1 MSRLQHVTGS
11 ALLVLAV
18 IGLGAC
24 SSSTPPQSASSVPS
38 APSAAP
44 PAASEP
50 AATTQATDAADIGIL
65 VVYRQ
70 KRIVGMALNTSF
82 YLDGTEVA
90 ELDPGTF
97 VKVKATP
104 GQHRVWADEEKDAQT
119 IEVGAGTTT
128 YFRMELVPGLWKG
141 HGRLVAVDATTGA
154 AEFAEWKP
162 KPTDSVHAAALVAQ

>member
-38 APSAAP
+38 AQPSAPASAVAAP
-44 PAASEP
+44 DS
-50 AATTQATDAADIGIL
+50 TDLGFV

-70 KRIVGMALNTSF
+70 KRIVGAALNTSV

-90 ELDPGTF
+90 DLDPGTY

-104 GQHRVWADEEKDAQT
+104 GQHRMWADEERDAQT
-119 IEVGAGTTT
+119 VTVAAGTTV

-141 HGRLVAVDATTGA
+141 HGRLVAVDAADGA
-154 AEFAEWKP
+154 AEFAEWHP
-162 KPTDSVHAAALVAQ
+162 KPTDSVRAATLVAQ

>member
-11 ALLVLAV
+11 TLLVFAV

-24 SSSTPPQSASSVPS
+24 SSSTPPHEAATVPS
-38 APSAAP
+38 AQPAAPATPSA
-44 PAASEP
+44 PAAVAPTAES
-50 AATTQATDAADIGIL
+50 ADIGIL

-82 YLDGTEVA
+82 HLDGTEVA

-104 GQHRVWADEEKDAQT
+104 GQHRVWADEEKDAQA

-141 HGRLVAVDATTGA
+141 HGRLVAVDATAGA
-154 AEFAEWKP
+154 AELAEWKP
-162 KPTDSVHAAALVAQ
+162 KPTDSVHAAELVAP

>member
-24 SSSTPPQSASSVPS
+24 SSSTPPQAAASVPVVQ
-38 APSAAP
+38 PAAP
-44 PAASEP
+44 AS
-50 AATTQATDAADIGIL
+50 AVAAADSSDLGFV

-70 KRIVGMALNTSF
+70 KRIVGAALNTSVYF
-82 YLDGTEVA
+82 DGTEVA
-90 ELDPGTF
+90 DLDPGTY

-104 GQHRVWADEEKDAQT
+104 GQHRMWADEEKDAQT
-119 IEVGAGTTT
+119 VTVVAGTTA

-141 HGRLVAVDATTGA
+141 HGRLVAVDAAAGA
-154 AEFAEWKP
+154 AEFAEWHP
-162 KPTDSVHAAALVAQ
+162 KPATSVQARDLIAP